1 MSNKN
6 NTIGSFFET
15 TNSNPIVKL
24 IINIICYILTN
35 YECHMIAVIIARDI
49 VNFFF
54 PDQENN
60 PRRNLQV
67 DNLEQQ
73 NNQQENNQNLRQ

>member
-1 MSNKN
+1 MSNQN

-24 IINIICYILTN
+24 IINIIDCILTS
-35 YECHMIAVIIARDI
+35 YECRIIAVIIARDI

-60 PRRNLQV
+60 PRRNLQEAI
-67 DNLEQQ
+67 LQEQ
-73 NNQQENNQNLRQ
+73 NNQQENH